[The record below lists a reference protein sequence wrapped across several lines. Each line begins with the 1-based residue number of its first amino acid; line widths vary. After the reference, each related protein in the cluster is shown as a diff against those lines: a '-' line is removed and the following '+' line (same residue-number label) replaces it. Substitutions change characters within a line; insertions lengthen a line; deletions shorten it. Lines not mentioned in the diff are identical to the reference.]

1 MLVLGRVKIRLP
13 LRTRQ
18 LVSSIVN
25 AGHATTNWAPCTAR
39 WTTYRQRFTQR
50 VLPPERP
57 VVDFQSRCRRYAGY
71 HSDRH
76 TGYVC
81 ECVVGIYGT
90 SDACEAPSH
99 GSKNQLLQPVV
110 SDAAVFRLLTWSTTG
125 EAYALEQVDLDYGVD
140 KKQLT
145 DDELVEV
152 ITSTTPKPPVPH
164 GVICEGVLALFVDDC
179 LHRFTLR

>member
-1 MLVLGRVKIRLP
+1 MLDMPR
-13 LRTRQ
+13 RTGQ
-18 LVSSIVN
+18 
-25 AGHATTNWAPCTAR
+25 PCTDAATDDISTAFLR
-39 WTTYRQRFTQR
+39 SDI
-50 VLPPERP
+50 LPPDERP
-57 VVDFQSRCRRYAGY
+57 VVDFPVQMPQIRKEY
-71 HSDRH
+71 HSLIGYIP
-76 TGYVC
+76 GYVC
-81 ECVVGIYGT
+81 ECVVSVYGT
-90 SDACEAPSH
+90 SDACRGFFLTIGKELKINCFSPC
-99 GSKNQLLQPVV
+99 V